1 MNPSFTRSA
10 KICRLVFGLTFLF
23 WCELSWCEVPVS
35 QLANLYA
42 AIPASDEA
50 DFSIDL
56 PTCKRDLKAWQ
67 KFSPLAEAS
76 TKADRTSLAAS
87 RAAFLREAAQDIIWV
102 DLNAD
107 GWCDIV
113 TSVQKQRF
121 TIQQNGKPLLLPEAN
136 CTLQY
141 DPREKVFHY
150 FPDSSRAC
158 ISGELANGNR
168 QGRKQ
173 WSSSAYY
180 LNKRTKEVER
190 VTRDY
195 MSNSIQATSAGAIV
209 FHSRMMLRQLIRELE
224 RCNKTAPTKKC
235 GDVIY
240 KNEVEP
246 LFDFVLSPETA
257 RAIQDKEARRNGGG
271 YRRACGAPATNNA
284 N

>member
-1 MNPSFTRSA
+1 MNASLTRSA

-23 WCELSWCEVPVS
+23 WCGLSRCEAPVS

-42 AIPASDEA
+42 AIPTSDEA

-67 KFSPLAEAS
+67 KFSPLAEQSA
-76 TKADRTSLAAS
+76 KADRTSLAAS
-87 RAAFLREAAQDIIWV
+87 RAAFLLEDAQDIIWI

-121 TIQQNGKPLLLPEAN
+121 TIQQTGKPLLLPEAN

-141 DPREKVFHY
+141 DPRNKVFHH
-150 FPDSSRAC
+150 FPDLSRAC
-158 ISGELANGNR
+158 ISGELANGS
-168 QGRKQ
+168 KQ
-173 WSSSAYY
+173 WLSSAYY
-180 LNKRTKEVER
+180 FNKRTKKVER

-209 FHSRMMLRQLIRELE
+209 FHSRMMLRELIRELE
-224 RCNKTAPTKKC
+224 RCNKAAPTKKC

-246 LFDFVLSPETA
+246 LFDTVLSPETA
-257 RAIQDKEARRNGGG
+257 RAIQDEEARRNGGG
-271 YRRACGAPATNNA
+271 YRRACGAPAANNA
-284 N
+284 K